1 MMRTLFLLMI
11 CCCAAAAVKAQPG
24 KYQGFAVVDSF
35 IAKLK
40 VSDTVDVYT
49 LTDAVTRP
57 FSETSQKVRA
67 IYSWITRNI
76 AYDCIAFRSRSKR
89 KDDAF
94 DVLRARKG
102 VGEGYANLF
111 AEMCSA
117 AKIRSITVPG
127 YLRSKTDDIGNFPAE
142 VNHTWN
148 VVQIGSQWR
157 LIDCTLGSG
166 FTDRQ
171 VRTFTRQFSDAYF
184 FSNPKIFA
192 YSHMPTVDAW
202 QLGGGFSK
210 SDFKN
215 APILHGGAFTAGL
228 NGITPGDGVIKTK
241 PKENITFQYTL
252 GNADAI
258 DSISVRIGDEK
269 RGKITPV
276 EFVRTGSGIR
286 FYVKPDKGG
295 NFPLSIFFNNKMAVE
310 YMVEVGY

>member
-1 MMRTLFLLMI
+1 MMRFFFTGMI
-11 CCCAAAAVKAQPG
+11 LAFMALGVVAQPV

-35 IAKLK
+35 VAKLK

-49 LTDAVTRP
+49 LTDALTRP

-89 KDDAF
+89 RDDAF

-117 AKIRSITVPG
+117 AKIRTIVVPG
-127 YLRSKTDDIGNFPAE
+127 YVRNNSNDIGNFPAE
-142 VNHTWN
+142 VNHAWN
-148 VVQIGSQWR
+148 VVQIGNQWK
-157 LIDCTLGSG
+157 LIDCTRGSG
-166 FTDRQ
+166 FTDKQ

-184 FSNPKIFA
+184 FPNPKIFA
-192 YSHMPTVDAW
+192 YTHMPTVDAW

-210 SDFKN
+210 SEFKN
-215 APILHGGAFTAGL
+215 APVLHGAALATGMS
-228 NGITPGDGVIKTK
+228 GISPNDGVIKTK

-252 GNADAI
+252 NNADAV
-258 DSISVRIGDEK
+258 DSITVRMGDDK
-269 RGKITPV
+269 RGKMVPV
-276 EFVRTGSGIR
+276 EFVRTGSGVR
-286 FYVKPDKGG
+286 FYVPAERGG
-295 NFPLSIFFNNKMAVE
+295 NFPLAIFFNGKMAIE
-310 YMVEVGY
+310 YLVEVGY